1 MLLLSYNNK
10 GILSC
15 PTFDILWNL
24 SLWYLPLSILVTA
37 SGTTRARKGRK
48 DMMAA
53 RDMNWVMRS
62 THSYTWLYTKF
73 DNVSHKIWK
82 KKVVRHRLK
91 LLLLCV
97 HLLPGGD
104 CEHGVEDG
112 HVQLVAHGNGL
123 ADLGKKREKNS

>member
-1 MLLLSYNNK
+1 MLGDREGQQTEEFWIGLLACRYMLLLSYKNK

-73 DNVSHKIWK
+73 DSVSHKI
-82 KKVVRHRLK
+82 
-91 LLLLCV
+91 
-97 HLLPGGD
+97 
-104 CEHGVEDG
+104 
-112 HVQLVAHGNGL
+112 
-123 ADLGKKREKNS
+123 